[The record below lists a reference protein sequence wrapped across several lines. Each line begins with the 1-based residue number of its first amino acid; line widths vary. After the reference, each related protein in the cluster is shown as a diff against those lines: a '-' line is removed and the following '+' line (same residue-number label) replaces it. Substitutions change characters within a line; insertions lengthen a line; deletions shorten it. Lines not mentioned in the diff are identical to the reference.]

1 MVPENELP
9 DFDAQWNFG
18 NPAASEQTFRS
29 ILAEQMAAP
38 LDYRLALRTQIART
52 LGLQRKFD
60 EAHALLDE
68 VERELS
74 NGGVARIRYL
84 LERGRVLNSSSRAL
98 EARPL
103 FMQAMELARAQ
114 AQDRLAVDAAHMVAI
129 TLKGQEALAAN
140 LEALKMAE
148 ASSQEGARKWKGS
161 LYNNIGW
168 SYHDLG
174 DYHQALTL
182 FQKGV
187 EFRRLQGEPVAL
199 RIALWTVAR
208 TIRSLGRFEDA
219 LQQQLDIQQAYPGE
233 HPFVEEEIGECLL
246 ALGRADEARAH
257 FAKAYASLKDEPG
270 LTPERVLRLKE
281 LAGYGS
287 RPQTLSAP

>member
-98 EARPL
+98 EARP
-103 FMQAMELARAQ
+103 
-114 AQDRLAVDAAHMVAI
+114 
-129 TLKGQEALAAN
+129 
-140 LEALKMAE
+140 
-148 ASSQEGARKWKGS
+148 
-161 LYNNIGW
+161 
-168 SYHDLG
+168 
-174 DYHQALTL
+174 
-182 FQKGV
+182 
-187 EFRRLQGEPVAL
+187 
-199 RIALWTVAR
+199 
-208 TIRSLGRFEDA
+208 
-219 LQQQLDIQQAYPGE
+219 
-233 HPFVEEEIGECLL
+233 
-246 ALGRADEARAH
+246 
-257 FAKAYASLKDEPG
+257 
-270 LTPERVLRLKE
+270 
-281 LAGYGS
+281 
-287 RPQTLSAP
+287 

>member
-103 FMQAMELARAQ
+103 FVQAMELARAQ
-114 AQDRLAVDAAHMVAI
+114 DQDRLAVDAAHMVAI
-129 TLKGQEALAAN
+129 TLKGQEALEAN
-140 LEALKMAE
+140 LEALAMAE
-148 ASSQEGARKWKGS
+148 ASDQEGARNWKGS

-174 DYHQALTL
+174 DYQRALEY
-182 FQKGV
+182 FEKGV
-187 EFRRLQGEPVAL
+187 DFRHQQGRPDLLHVA
-199 RIALWTVAR
+199 RWAVAR
-208 TIRSLGRFEDA
+208 TLRSLGRVEEALELQRELKASHDGEDR
-219 LQQQLDIQQAYPGE
+219 Y
-233 HPFVEEEIGECLL
+233 VEEEIAECLK
-246 ALGRADEARAH
+246 ALGHTDEAAR
-257 FAKAYASLKDEPG
+257 
-270 LTPERVLRLKE
+270 
-281 LAGYGS
+281 
-287 RPQTLSAP
+287 